1 MTLEGFQQPG
11 GKKERKE
18 WQTVQATDTI
28 EWTEDPPRPDN
39 VGDSFTMP
47 PGPPNGLLSG
57 RKLLMLQ
64 IAGGVLLVLV
74 LAMTLALHQFK
85 SSFAEHIYPNISI
98 QGIHVGELSQEQTKE
113 ALQEQFADF
122 LNQPVKLT
130 YGDNV
135 WTPDLQELG
144 VNVHFDDAVQSAFQ
158 TGRQANGL
166 TSLRQIAAVY
176 LFGYN
181 IPLRVTIDQQAIGN
195 YVEELATEIDRPATD
210 AQVLLNNAQTEQVTA
225 QPGRQVEVNDMVTEL
240 TAALQTLEPQTVPI
254 RTRLLLPL
262 LETED
267 TQRAQQAIDT
277 LLQAPLT
284 LEADGQTWELSVQDL
299 SRMARIER
307 QAGKDDEGDRLV
319 VTLDRFLIQ
328 KKLEEIAD
336 ATATGR
342 VYPRLDW
349 NGGDIKII
357 EMGEPGVRVDE
368 AKAEEL
374 IIETAFS
381 SERTVQL
388 PFREAP
394 PLVTEENID
403 DLGLEVLLAVGRS
416 DFTGSEPYRITNIKA
431 GMNLLHGLLIAP
443 GEEFSFN
450 QAIGSITADKGFVE
464 GYAIVEDR
472 TQLEWGGGICQDST
486 TLFRAVFWAGLPI
499 KERWGHAFYISWYD
513 AYGYGP
519 YGDGPGMDATIYT
532 GPGGP
537 DLRFVNDTE
546 NWLLLQTHVNE
557 AQALAEI
564 GIYGTYDGREI
575 FLEGPEITN
584 RKPAPTQP
592 KYVPNPDIAPGT
604 RYRSDTARGGM
615 DIFFTRIVEKDGE
628 VIREAE
634 FVTKFQPW
642 PNIYEMNPAD
652 LGPDGKPWPTPTTV
666 PTPSTQPFM
675 PTFTNPEG
683 QPPANPPAED
693 QPANPPAEDQPANPP
708 AEEPAA
714 PQPLPTPEPQPVPQQ
729 PPPEQPVETPPEQP
743 IMPPDEG

>member
-18 WQTVQATDTI
+18 WPTVQASDTI
-28 EWTEDPPRPDN
+28 EWAEDQPRHDNFGNSLTTPPDPQ
-39 VGDSFTMP
+39 
-47 PGPPNGLLSG
+47 NGLL
-57 RKLLMLQ
+57 RRRMQLMLQ
-64 IAGGVLLVLV
+64 IAGGVLLLLV
-74 LAMTLALHQFK
+74 LATILALYQFK
-85 SSFAEHIYPNISI
+85 ASFAERIYPNISI
-98 QGIHVGELSQEQTKE
+98 QGIYVGELSQEQTKE
-113 ALQEQFADF
+113 ALQEQYADF

-130 YGDNV
+130 YGDNA

-144 VNVHFDDAVQSAFQ
+144 VKVHFDEAVQSAFQ
-158 TGRQANGL
+158 MGHQASGV

-181 IPLRVTIDQQAIGN
+181 VPLRVTIDQQAIGN

-240 TAALQTLEPQTVPI
+240 TAALQTLEPQTIPV

-262 LETED
+262 LDAED
-267 TQRAQQAIDT
+267 ARQAQQALDT
-277 LLQAPLT
+277 LLQAPIT

-307 QAGKDDEGDRLV
+307 QAGKDDEGDHLV

-349 NGGDIKII
+349 NGGDVKII
-357 EMGEPGVRVDE
+357 EAGEPGVRVDE
-368 AKAEEL
+368 AKAEEM
-374 IIETAFS
+374 IVEAAFS

-416 DFTGSEPYRITNIKA
+416 DFTGSEQYRITNIKA

-450 QAIGSITADKGFVE
+450 RAIGSITADKGFVE

-486 TLFRAVFWAGLPI
+486 TLFRAIFWAGLPI

-584 RKPAPTQP
+584 HKPAPTEP

-615 DIFFTRIVEKDGE
+615 DITFTRIVEKDGE
-628 VIREAE
+628 VLRESE

-652 LGPDGKPWPTPTTV
+652 LGPDGKPWPTATPV
-666 PTPSTQPFM
+666 PTPSSQPFV
-675 PTFTNPEG
+675 PTFTNTEEQSPANSPSEG
-683 QPPANPPAED
+683 QPTP
-693 QPANPPAEDQPANPP
+693 QP

-729 PPPEQPVETPPEQP
+729 PPPEQLPETPPEQQP
-743 IMPPDEG
+743 ILPPDEG